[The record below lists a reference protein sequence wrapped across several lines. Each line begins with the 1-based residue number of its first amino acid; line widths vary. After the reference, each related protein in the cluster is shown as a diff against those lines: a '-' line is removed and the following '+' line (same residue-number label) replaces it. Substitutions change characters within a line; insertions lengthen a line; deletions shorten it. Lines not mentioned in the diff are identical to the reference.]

1 MMLHVSTGVPWG
13 ARLTAIAV
21 LLGLTAA
28 CGGAADTPKAD
39 GPITISFLS
48 YNYGTPDLGGQGTQ
62 QLIDAFQRT
71 HPDIRIKPQGVAT
84 KDVLTKL
91 RTDTAAGSPPDMAQI
106 GWSKMAEAAT
116 SLPLVPV
123 QDIPPANAWSSHVAG
138 ISPAIMKAVE
148 KGGKVWAMPYT
159 MSVPV
164 LYINAGLFRK
174 AGLDPAKPP
183 ATIEDIKTAAMKI
196 KAQGAEGAYFD
207 MANAGKSDFLTQ
219 SIVASNGGSLVG
231 ADGSITLDQPPAV
244 QALTTMSDLT
254 KSGAQP
260 AVSTDDA
267 TAAFAAG
274 KLGMLV
280 TSTALLAS
288 LEKAA
293 TGKFEL
299 QTGAFPGFAGKPAR
313 PTYSGAGLAVLAKDD
328 RHRQAAWEF
337 IRFLSSE
344 QGYTIITSTIGYL
357 PLRESIVDDP
367 RYLGPYFAKNKL
379 LKPSLDKLDTVAPYT
394 SFPGKRANEAV
405 VVLQD
410 QAVEPIVFRGAD
422 PGKTLAAVADKIR
435 ALTQQ

>member
-1 MMLHVSTGVPWG
+1 MKLHLSTG
-13 ARLTAIAV
+13 ARLTAVAGV
-21 LLGLTAA
+21 LGLTAA
-28 CGGAADTPKAD
+28 CGGTSGAAETG
-39 GPITISFLS
+39 GPVTISFLS

-62 QLIDAFQRT
+62 QLIDAFQRE

-91 RTDTAAGSPPDMAQI
+91 RTDTAAGSPPDVAQI

-123 QDIPPANAWSSHVAG
+123 QDIPPAGAWSSHVAG

-148 KGGKVWAMPYT
+148 RDGKVWAMPYT

-164 LYINAGLFRK
+164 LYVNADLFKK

-183 ATIEDIKTAAMKI
+183 ETVEDVKSAALKI
-196 KAQGAEGAYFD
+196 KAKGAEGVYFD
-207 MANAGKSDFLTQ
+207 VANAGKSDFLTQ
-219 SIVASNGGSLVG
+219 SVIASNGGALVG
-231 ADGSITLDQPPAV
+231 SDGSVTLDQPDAV
-244 QALTTMSDLT
+244 RALSAMSDLT

-260 AVSTDDA
+260 SVSTDDA

-274 KLGMLV
+274 RLGMLV
-280 TSTALLAS
+280 TSTALLTS

-293 TGKFEL
+293 AGKFEL
-299 QTGAFPGFAGKPAR
+299 RTGAFPGFAGKPAR
-313 PTYSGAGLAVLAKDD
+313 PTYSGAGLAVLAKDE

-357 PLRESIVDDP
+357 PLRRSIVGDD
-367 RYLGPYFAKNKL
+367 RYLGPYFAKNQL
-379 LKPSLDKLDTVAPYT
+379 LKPSLEKLETVAPYS

-405 VVLQD
+405 IVLQD

-422 PGKTLAAVADKIR
+422 PARTLSAAADKIR
-435 ALTQQ
+435 ALVQR